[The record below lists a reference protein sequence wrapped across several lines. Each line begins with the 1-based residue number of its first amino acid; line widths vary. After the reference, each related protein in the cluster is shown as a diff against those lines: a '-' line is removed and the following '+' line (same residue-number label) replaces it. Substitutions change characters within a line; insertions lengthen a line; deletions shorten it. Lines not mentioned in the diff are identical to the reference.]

1 MKYKLLVVCLLVGL
15 CQPSFAKVE
24 VSYVNALSVPQ
35 TGEYLGANFAVRQKG
50 DWTWL
55 AGASMLRFT
64 HAPSMLT
71 LSDYNSDW
79 DNDFMVG
86 SSLRLHAGIE
96 RPFLL
101 LNQTINVQLY
111 GGLAST
117 SLLGWT
123 SNWVP
128 VGQLEERLQT
138 MPASQRV
145 FDPFIGAKASVA
157 LFEVAKQPLW
167 FTASLPGDY
176 SLTSK
181 LSVFKVGLEY
191 GF

>member
-1 MKYKLLVVCLLVGL
+1 MKYRLLVSCLLVWL
-15 CQPSFAKVE
+15 SLPSLAKVE
-24 VSYVNALSVPQ
+24 VSYVSALSVPQ
-35 TGEYLGANFAVRQKG
+35 TGEYLGANFAVRQTG
-50 DWTWL
+50 SWTWL

-71 LSDYNSDW
+71 LTDYNSPW
-79 DNDFMVG
+79 DDDFMVG
-86 SSLRLHAGIE
+86 SSLRLQGAIE
-96 RPFLL
+96 RPFVF

-123 SNWVP
+123 ANWVP
-128 VGQLEERLQT
+128 VGQLDERVST

-145 FDPFIGAKASVA
+145 LDPFVGAKASVS
-157 LFEVAKQPLW
+157 LFELAAQPLW